1 MLERIV
7 PPDENERANDLL
19 IEYEYKSKL
28 LAAVEEETTL
38 LTDDLENM
46 NYIDSKIKKL
56 MNVLLDKQYDIN
68 TTLSDNVD
76 TLKCTLESM
85 GVCVD

>member
-19 IEYEYKSKL
+19 IEYEDKSKL
-28 LAAVEEETTL
+28 LAAVEEETAL

>member
-1 MLERIV
+1 MKRIV

-19 IEYEYKSKL
+19 IEYEDKSKF
-28 LAAVEEETTL
+28 LAAVEEETDL

-46 NYIDSKIKKL
+46 NYIDPKIKKL
-56 MNVLLDKQYDIN
+56 INVLLDKQYDIN